1 MRWRDSGRQKSG
13 SANFLTCLITQ
24 LNNTCT
30 SQPPGKVETLTT
42 DHGGEVL
49 TNNFQSWLQ
58 QHGIFHMTAPRGEP
72 NYNAVIERAYHVL
85 ENMGFAMIFH
95 AKKPRAWWHW
105 AFDWATYILNRCP
118 RRSTNNSITPF
129 EAFFGEKPDLADIRV
144 FGCICYPVVLLS
156 DHKHLTPR
164 AQRGVFVGVD
174 EKRRGYRVVLDG
186 MRTYVVAR
194 SVTFYEQSLVDAM
207 RTDIGMELSDSI
219 ILDVGVSPKGS
230 EKEIGQ
236 ASHTQKHSLRTLA

>member
-1 MRWRDSGRQKSG
+1 MTFKGEACFCQTCTMAKMKRTPFQNKGHIDVLPKQNVCYDVSGPYPPTVDGFCYSFNAICKSTGMRWRDSGRQKSG
-13 SANFLTCLITQ
+13 SANFLTFLITQ
-24 LNNTCT
+24 LNNT
-30 SQPPGKVETLTT
+30 SKPPGKVETLTT

-49 TNNFQSWLQ
+49 SNNFQSWLQ

-118 RRSTNNSITPF
+118 RRSNNNSITPF

-174 EKRRGYRVVLDG
+174 EKRRG
-186 MRTYVVAR
+186 
-194 SVTFYEQSLVDAM
+194 
-207 RTDIGMELSDSI
+207 
-219 ILDVGVSPKGS
+219 
-230 EKEIGQ
+230 
-236 ASHTQKHSLRTLA
+236 